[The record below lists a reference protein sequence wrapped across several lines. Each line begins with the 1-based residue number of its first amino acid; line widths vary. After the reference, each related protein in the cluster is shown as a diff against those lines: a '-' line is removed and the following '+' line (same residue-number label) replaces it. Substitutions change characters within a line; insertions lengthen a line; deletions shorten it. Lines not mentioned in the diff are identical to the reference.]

1 MLADAA
7 TECGLCNWTLVAC
20 LMGDGYVYKQCKN
33 RYLLLLSQAQSPL
46 THAENEKLA
55 LAVRVFG
62 YSWRSCA
69 RHFPGRSGR
78 DLAERYRRLEYG
90 EGKWTAEEDE
100 LLQAGVE
107 KYGVGKWSRV
117 ARLLTCVVN
126 LEAYKDAALSRLS
139 SSTF

>member
-1 MLADAA
+1 MLLAAVERTEGLHWDSVAAEVGRSEAACFFHYQHCLNQNIAKTHFTEEADRMLAGAA
-7 TECGLCNWTLVAC
+7 IECGLCNWTLVAC

-78 DLAERYRRLEYG
+78 DLAERYRP
-90 EGKWTAEEDE
+90 
-100 LLQAGVE
+100 
-107 KYGVGKWSRV
+107 
-117 ARLLTCVVN
+117 
-126 LEAYKDAALSRLS
+126 
-139 SSTF
+139 